1 MTGTPMACESGGA
14 SKRAIWSVAPPGAH
28 GTTILIGLS
37 G

>member
-1 MTGTPMACESGGA
+1 MRWDRRSAMMRPAESV
-14 SKRAIWSVAPPGAH
+14 IPPAGQ